1 MNSQL
6 RERTQKRREKDLAY
20 AEILRTMIKNEN
32 DYTNHR
38 TTWLLVA
45 EGLLVAGATNLLK
58 DHPGPAIGL
67 AIVGILVALSYGHAL
82 QNSLDSRQYL
92 KRLWKD
98 RIAARGYDIE
108 DVLPVHGGYPGNKA
122 TSWLLPDK
130 FVPRVAIC
138 AWVVFIVYVYIV
150 RFT

>member
-1 MNSQL
+1 MDQS
-6 RERTQKRREKDLAY
+6 RERKQQRREKDLAY
-20 AEILRTMIKNEN
+20 AEVLRAMIKNEN

-45 EGLLVAGATNLLK
+45 EGLLVNAVANVAKDNPLGAI
-58 DHPGPAIGL
+58 AL
-67 AIVGILVALSYGHAL
+67 AVIGILAAMSYGHAL
-82 QNSLDSRQYL
+82 QNSMDSRQYL
-92 KRLWKD
+92 KRLWKK

-122 TSWLLPDK
+122 ISWLLPDK

-138 AWVVFIVYVYIV
+138 AWAIFIVYIYIK
-150 RFT
+150 RCT